1 MSKDECRLAQ
11 RAIVAALVIATLGTA
26 IAVHISSTQGLH
38 ERRASRLQ
46 AARHRVADALQRRT
60 YFLEDRFY
68 REDLSPRG
76 HARLVASE
84 NPLGRAQHRTHYRR
98 SGNLGVV

>member
-1 MSKDECRLAQ
+1 MAGLAET
-11 RAIVAALVIATLGTA
+11 ADYNSTLGTA

-60 YFLEDRFY
+60 YFLEDHFY
-68 REDLSPRG
+68 REICRRG
-76 HARLVASE
+76 ATRV
-84 NPLGRAQHRTHYRR
+84 
-98 SGNLGVV
+98 